1 MGVYQVIYVVF
12 DKPKATVV
20 FGFFKSSGESSTS
33 YSDTSNEPRVSL
45 DGSHK
50 RTIEAAGC
58 Q

>member
-12 DKPKATVV
+12 DKPKL
-20 FGFFKSSGESSTS
+20 GFFKSSGGSSTS